1 MARTRFTYCRKRSHQ
16 WLERGKPR
24 LIDSNS
30 DAICHEEDSDDDC
43 FFSLGKS
50 DLNSFESEEKKKK
63 EEEDKKEDNKDKENN
78 NDESDDKEY
87 TDEGV

>member
-1 MARTRFTYCRKRSHQ
+1 M
-16 WLERGKPR
+16 ERGKPR

-30 DAICHEEDSDDDC
+30 DAIYHEEDSDDDC
-43 FFSLGKS
+43 VFSLGKS
-50 DLNSFESEEKKKK
+50 DLISFESEEKKKKK

-78 NDESDDKEY
+78 NDESDDKDY